1 VVCQLC
7 IVQSGQ
13 IKKVN
18 NNNTMASL
26 TRTQVLIM
34 AATAG
39 IAVANVY
46 YSQPILHAIALQFH
60 INPEKAG
67 TISVLS
73 QIGYGMGLFLLTPIG
88 DMIERK
94 KLILYLQAGLI
105 ASLLLVTFAPNLILL
120 YTGSLL
126 IGVFAVVAQV
136 ILPMAAS
143 LVKENRGK
151 IVGQIF
157 TGILI
162 GILAARVFSGFI
174 TGWLGWQYV
183 YLLSAVM
190 VFCTAILMQADFPST
205 TERFT
210 GTYTGLLKSTVAQ
223 LGRFPLLRRTALTG
237 MLAFGTLSA
246 FWVTLTFYLSAAP
259 FNYSASGIGLF
270 GLLAAAGA
278 LIAPVFGKLADKG
291 SPVRSLLFSTGL
303 TLASIV
309 VIKVFPGSIAA
320 IWVAVIL
327 LDIGV
332 QATQVTN
339 IAVIYTLDHLA
350 NSRINTVYMT
360 SYFIGGA
367 LGSFIAI
374 QLYNT
379 GGWGWSTS
387 FMALLGILAI
397 VNVVTTKAVSK

>member
-1 VVCQLC
+1 
-7 IVQSGQ
+7 
-13 IKKVN
+13 
-18 NNNTMASL
+18 
-26 TRTQVLIM
+26 M

-46 YSQPILHAIALQFH
+46 YSQPILHAIAQQFH
-60 INPEKAG
+60 TTTEKAG
-67 TISVLS
+67 SISVLS
-73 QIGYGMGLFLLTPIG
+73 QIGYGIGLFFLTPVG

-94 KLILYLQAGLI
+94 KLILYLQIGLI
-105 ASLLLVTFAPNLILL
+105 VSLLLVAFSPSLMVL
-120 YTGSLL
+120 YAGSLL
-126 IGVFAVVAQV
+126 IGVFSVVAQV

-157 TGILI
+157 TGILV
-162 GILAARVFSGFI
+162 GILVARVFSGFI

-183 YLLSAVM
+183 YLISALM
-190 VFCTAILMQADFPST
+190 VFCTAILMQADFPSMP
-205 TERFT
+205 ERFT
-210 GTYTGLLKSTVAQ
+210 GTYGGLLKSTVAQ

-246 FWVTLTFYLSAAP
+246 FWVTLTFYLSDAP

-278 LIAPVFGKLADKG
+278 LMAPIFGKLADKG
-291 SPVRSLLFSTGL
+291 SPARSLMFSTGL
-303 TLASIV
+303 TLLSIV
-309 VIKVFPGSIAA
+309 VLKFFPDAVAA
-320 IWVAVIL
+320 IWVTVIL

-339 IAVIYTLDHLA
+339 IAVIYALDHLA

-367 LGSFIAI
+367 LGSYVAI
-374 QLYNT
+374 HLYNA
-379 GGWGWSTS
+379 GGWGWSTW
-387 FMALLGILAI
+387 FMAALAIAAI
-397 VNVVTTKAVSK
+397 VNVATTKQVAKG

>member
-1 VVCQLC
+1 
-7 IVQSGQ
+7 
-13 IKKVN
+13 
-18 NNNTMASL
+18 
-26 TRTQVLIM
+26 M

-46 YSQPILHAIALQFH
+46 YSQPILHAIAQQFH
-60 INPEKAG
+60 TTTEKAG
-67 TISVLS
+67 SISVLS
-73 QIGYGMGLFLLTPIG
+73 QIGYGIGLFFLTPVG

-94 KLILYLQAGLI
+94 KLILYLQIGLI
-105 ASLLLVTFAPNLILL
+105 ISLLLVAFSPSLMVL
-120 YTGSLL
+120 YAGSLL
-126 IGVFAVVAQV
+126 IGVFSVVAQV

-157 TGILI
+157 TGILV
-162 GILAARVFSGFI
+162 GILVARVFSGFI

-183 YLLSAVM
+183 YLISALM
-190 VFCTAILMQADFPST
+190 VFCTAILMQADFPSMP
-205 TERFT
+205 ERFT
-210 GTYTGLLKSTVAQ
+210 GTYGGLLKSTVAQ

-246 FWVTLTFYLSAAP
+246 FWVTLTFYLSDAP

-278 LIAPVFGKLADKG
+278 LMAPIFGKLADKG
-291 SPVRSLLFSTGL
+291 SPARSLMFSTGL
-303 TLASIV
+303 TLLSIV
-309 VIKVFPGSIAA
+309 VLKFFPGAVAA
-320 IWVAVIL
+320 IWVTVIL

-367 LGSFIAI
+367 LGSYVAI
-374 QLYNT
+374 HLYNA
-379 GGWGWSTS
+379 GGWGWSTW
-387 FMALLGILAI
+387 FMAALAIAAI
-397 VNVVTTKAVSK
+397 VNVATTKRVVKG

>member
-1 VVCQLC
+1 
-7 IVQSGQ
+7 
-13 IKKVN
+13 
-18 NNNTMASL
+18 MASL
-26 TRTQVLIM
+26 TRTQVFIM

-46 YSQPILHAIALQFH
+46 YSQPILHAIASQFH
-60 INPEKAG
+60 ISTEKAG
-67 TISVLS
+67 NISVLS
-73 QIGYGMGLFLLTPIG
+73 QIGYGIGLFFLTPVG

-105 ASLLLVTFAPNLILL
+105 LSLLLVAFSSNLITL
-120 YTGSLL
+120 YAGSLL
-126 IGVFAVVAQV
+126 IGVFSVVAQV

-157 TGILI
+157 TGILV
-162 GILAARVFSGFI
+162 GILVARVFSGFI

-183 YLLSAVM
+183 YLISAAM
-190 VFCTAILMQADFPST
+190 VLGTAILMQADFPSMP
-205 TERFT
+205 ERFT
-210 GTYTGLLKSTVAQ
+210 GTYAGLLKSTAAQ

-246 FWVTLTFYLSAAP
+246 FWVTLTFYLSDAP
-259 FNYSASGIGLF
+259 FHYSASDIGLF

-291 SPVRSLLFSTGL
+291 SPARSLLFSTGL
-303 TLASIV
+303 TLLSIV
-309 VIKVFPGSIAA
+309 VLKLFPGTIAA
-320 IWVAVIL
+320 IWVTVVL

-367 LGSFIAI
+367 LGSYLAI
-374 QLYNT
+374 HLYNA
-379 GGWGWSTS
+379 GGWSWSTS
-387 FMALLGILAI
+387 FMALLAVIAI
-397 VNVVTTKAVSK
+397 VNVVTTKRISK

>member
-1 VVCQLC
+1 
-7 IVQSGQ
+7 
-13 IKKVN
+13 
-18 NNNTMASL
+18 MASL

-46 YSQPILHAIALQFH
+46 YSQPILQAIAQQFDTTT
-60 INPEKAG
+60 EKAG
-67 TISVLS
+67 NISVFS
-73 QIGYGMGLFLLTPIG
+73 QIGYGIGLFFLTPIG

-105 ASLLLVTFAPNLILL
+105 IALLLVAFSPNLMTL
-120 YTGSLL
+120 YAGSLL
-126 IGVFAVVAQV
+126 IGVFSVVAQV

-157 TGILI
+157 TGILV
-162 GILAARVFSGFI
+162 GILVARVFSGAI

-183 YLLSAVM
+183 YLISAVM
-190 VFCTAILMQADFPST
+190 VLGTAVLMQADFPSMP
-205 TERFT
+205 ERFT
-210 GTYTGLLKSTVAQ
+210 GTYAGLLKSTVAQ

-246 FWVTLTFYLSAAP
+246 FWVTLTFYLSDAP
-259 FNYSASGIGLF
+259 FNYSASSIGLF

-291 SPVRSLLFSTGL
+291 SPSRSLLFSTSL
-303 TLASIV
+303 TLLSIV
-309 VIKVFPGSIAA
+309 VLKVFPGTVAA
-320 IWVAVIL
+320 IWVTVIL

-367 LGSFIAI
+367 LGSYIAI
-374 QLYNT
+374 QLYNA
-379 GGWGWSTS
+379 GGWSWSTS
-387 FMALLGILAI
+387 FMAVLAMLAM
-397 VNVVTTKAVSK
+397 VNVATTKHISK

>member
-1 VVCQLC
+1 
-7 IVQSGQ
+7 
-13 IKKVN
+13 
-18 NNNTMASL
+18 M
-26 TRTQVLIM
+26 IM

-46 YSQPILHAIALQFH
+46 YSQPILHAIGEQFH
-60 INPEKAG
+60 ITAEKAG

-73 QIGYGMGLFLLTPIG
+73 QIGYGLGLFFLTPIG

-94 KLILYLQAGLI
+94 KLILYLQIGLI
-105 ASLLLVTFAPNLILL
+105 LSLVLVAFSPTLTIL

-126 IGVFAVVAQV
+126 IGVFSVVAQV

-157 TGILI
+157 TGILV
-162 GILAARVFSGFI
+162 GILVARVYSGFI
-174 TGWLGWQYV
+174 TGWLGWHYV
-183 YLLSAVM
+183 YLISAGM
-190 VFCTAILMQADFPST
+190 VLFTTILMQVDFPST

-210 GTYTGLLKSTVAQ
+210 GTYGGLLKSTLNQ
-223 LGRFPLLRRTALTG
+223 LRRFPVLRRSALTG

-246 FWVTLTFYLSAAP
+246 FWVTLTFYLSDAP
-259 FNYSASGIGLF
+259 FRYTASHIGLF

-278 LIAPVFGKLADKG
+278 LIAPVFGKLADNG
-291 SPVRSLLFSTGL
+291 TPRRSLLFATGL
-303 TLASIV
+303 TLVSVIV
-309 VIKVFPGSIAA
+309 LKLFPGAVAA
-320 IWVAVIL
+320 IWVTVIL

-339 IAVIYTLDHLA
+339 IAVIYTLDPLA

-367 LGSFIAI
+367 LGSFMAI
-374 QLYNT
+374 QLYNI
-379 GGWGWSTS
+379 GGWGWSTAL
-387 FMALLGILAI
+387 MAVLAIASI
-397 VNVVTTKAVSK
+397 VNVITIRPTTK

>member
-1 VVCQLC
+1 M
-7 IVQSGQ
+7 
-13 IKKVN
+13 K
-18 NNNTMASL
+18 SL
-26 TRTQVLIM
+26 TQTQVLIM

-46 YSQPILHAIALQFH
+46 YSQPILHAIAQQFH
-60 INPEKAG
+60 ISAEKAG

-73 QIGYGMGLFLLTPIG
+73 QIGYGVGLFFLTPIG

-94 KLILYLQAGLI
+94 KLILYLQIGLI
-105 ASLLLVTFAPNLILL
+105 LSLLLVAYSPTLTIL
-120 YTGSLL
+120 YAGSLL
-126 IGVFAVVAQV
+126 IGVFSVVAQV

-157 TGILI
+157 TGILV
-162 GILAARVFSGFI
+162 GILVARVYSGFI

-183 YLLSAVM
+183 YLISAAM
-190 VFCTAILMQADFPST
+190 VFCTSILMQVDFPST
-205 TERFT
+205 SERFT
-210 GTYTGLLKSTVAQ
+210 GTYGGLLKSTIAQ
-223 LGRFPLLRRTALTG
+223 LRRFSLLRRSALTG

-246 FWVTLTFYLSAAP
+246 FWVTLTFYLSDAP
-259 FNYSASGIGLF
+259 FNYSASHIGLF

-278 LIAPVFGKLADKG
+278 LIAPIFGKLADNG
-291 SPVRSLLFSTGL
+291 TPRRSLLFATGL
-303 TLASIV
+303 TLVSILML
-309 VIKVFPGSIAA
+309 ILFPGTIAA
-320 IWVAVIL
+320 IWITVIL

-374 QLYNT
+374 QLYNA

-387 FMALLGILAI
+387 FMALLAVAAI
-397 VNVVTTKAVSK
+397 VNVVTGKSISK

>member
-1 VVCQLC
+1 
-7 IVQSGQ
+7 
-13 IKKVN
+13 
-18 NNNTMASL
+18 MASL

-34 AATAG
+34 SATAG

-46 YSQPILHAIALQFH
+46 YSQPILQAIATQFH
-60 INPEKAG
+60 TTAEKAG

-73 QIGYGMGLFLLTPIG
+73 QIGYGIGLFFLTPAG

-94 KLILYLQAGLI
+94 KLILYLQGGLI
-105 ASLLLVTFAPNLILL
+105 LSLLLVAFSPNLYTL
-120 YTGSLL
+120 YAGSLL
-126 IGVFAVVAQV
+126 IGVFSVVAQV

-143 LVKENRGK
+143 LVTENRGK

-157 TGILI
+157 TGILV
-162 GILAARVFSGFI
+162 GILVARVFSGFI
-174 TGWLGWQYV
+174 TGTLGWQYV
-183 YLLSAVM
+183 YLISAAM
-190 VFCTAILMQADFPST
+190 VLGTGILMQADFPST
-205 TERFT
+205 KERFT
-210 GTYTGLLKSTVAQ
+210 GSYPSLLKSTVAQ
-223 LGRFPLLRRTALTG
+223 FKRFPLLRRTAFTG

-259 FNYSASGIGLF
+259 FHYSAAKIGLF

-278 LIAPVFGKLADKG
+278 LIAPVFGKLADNG
-291 SPVRSLLFSTGL
+291 APRRSLLFSTGI
-303 TLASIV
+303 TLLSIIV
-309 VIKVFPGSIAA
+309 LKFFPASIAA
-320 IWVAVIL
+320 IWVTVVL

-339 IAVIYTLDHLA
+339 IAVIYTLDPAA

-374 QLYNT
+374 QLYNA
-379 GGWGWSTS
+379 GGWSWSTS
-387 FMALLGILAI
+387 FMGVMAI
-397 VNVVTTKAVSK
+397 IAIINVATTKKNH

>member
-1 VVCQLC
+1 M
-7 IVQSGQ
+7 
-13 IKKVN
+13 
-18 NNNTMASL
+18 NTL
-26 TRTQVLIM
+26 TRTQILIM

-46 YSQPILHAIALQFH
+46 YSQPILHAIAQQFH
-60 INPEKAG
+60 ISAEKAG

-73 QIGYGMGLFLLTPIG
+73 QIGYGFGLFFLTPIG

-94 KLILYLQAGLI
+94 KLILYLQIGLI
-105 ASLLLVTFAPNLILL
+105 ISLLLVAFSPTLTVL
-120 YTGSLL
+120 YAGSLF
-126 IGVFAVVAQV
+126 IGVFSVVAQV

-157 TGILI
+157 TGILV
-162 GILAARVFSGFI
+162 GILVARVYSGFI

-183 YLLSAVM
+183 YLISAAM
-190 VFCTAILMQADFPST
+190 VLCTAILIQVDFPST

-210 GTYTGLLKSTVAQ
+210 GTYGGLLRSTVAQ
-223 LGRFPLLRRTALTG
+223 LSRFSLLRRSALTG

-246 FWVTLTFYLSAAP
+246 FWVTLTFYLSDAP
-259 FNYSASGIGLF
+259 FHYSASGIGLF

-278 LIAPVFGKLADKG
+278 LIAPVFGKLADDG
-291 SPVRSLLFSTGL
+291 TPRRSLLFATVL
-303 TLASIV
+303 TLISVIV
-309 VIKVFPGSIAA
+309 LKLFPGAIAA
-320 IWVAVIL
+320 IWVTVIL

-367 LGSFIAI
+367 LGSYIAI
-374 QLYNT
+374 QLYIA
-379 GGWGWSTS
+379 GGWSWSTS
-387 FMALLGILAI
+387 FMALLAVAAI
-397 VNVVTTKAVSK
+397 VYVATSKSTSK